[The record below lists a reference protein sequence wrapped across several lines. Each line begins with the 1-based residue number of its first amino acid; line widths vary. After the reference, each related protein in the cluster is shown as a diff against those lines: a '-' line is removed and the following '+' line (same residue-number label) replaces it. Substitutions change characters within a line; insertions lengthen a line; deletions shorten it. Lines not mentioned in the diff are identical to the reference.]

1 MSQLVY
7 RYLIVG
13 GGLAGASAIAGI
25 REEDSTG
32 TICLLSSERDLPYDR
47 PPLSKKLWTG
57 DKQVKE
63 IFLQDS
69 TYYDENNVEL
79 KLGVVAIALD
89 REHKIVIDDAGKEYH
104 YERLLLA
111 TGGTPRRLTI
121 PGHDLNDLC
130 YFRSLPDYKSIR
142 AKAIEG
148 ASAVIIGGGF
158 IGSELAA
165 ALRTNKLNV
174 TMIFPEDN
182 LCQKVIPQPLAKE
195 IQSDYVR
202 RGIVILNEDLPIAI
216 LERNGS
222 FLTHTKKGSE
232 IRSDIVI
239 AGIGIQPNMKLA
251 AAAGLEVANGI
262 SVNEYLQTTDP
273 DIYAAGDNAYFPC
286 KALEEKARFEHWD
299 NALNQGKH
307 AGRNMAG
314 AAEPYEYLSYFFSD
328 LFDFGYEA
336 VGDVSTKLK
345 TSADWQEV
353 NRKGTIYYLEEDV
366 IRGVMF
372 CNLWDKVDEARQW
385 ITNRTNIRDLSLKA
399 ANR

>member
-89 REHKIVIDDAGKEYH
+89 REHKIVIDAAGKEYH

-174 TMIFPEDN
+174 TMVFPEDN
-182 LCQKVIPQPLAKE
+182 ICQKVIPQPLAKE

-216 LERNGS
+216 LERNGR

>member
-1 MSQLVY
+1 MGQLAY
-7 RYLIVG
+7 KYLIVG

-32 TICLLSSERDLPYDR
+32 TICLLSSERDLPYNR

-57 DKQVKE
+57 DKQIEE

-69 TYYDENNVEL
+69 TYYDENQIKL

-89 REHKIVIDDAGKEYH
+89 RERRIVIDDAGKEYR

-142 AKAIEG
+142 ARAIEG
-148 ASAVIIGGGF
+148 ASALIIGGGF

-165 ALRTNKLNV
+165 ALRMNKLKV
-174 TMIFPEDN
+174 TMVFPDEN
-182 LCQKVIPQPLAKE
+182 ICQKVIPPPLAKE
-195 IQSDYVR
+195 IQNDYVR
-202 RGIVILNEDLPIAI
+202 RGITILNEDIPIAI
-216 LERNGS
+216 LKEDER
-222 FLTHTKKGSE
+222 FLTQTKKGSR

-251 AAAGLEVANGI
+251 AAAGLEAVNGI

-273 DIYAAGDNAYFPC
+273 DIFAAGDNAYFPC
-286 KALEEKARFEHWD
+286 KALGEKVRFEHWD

-307 AGRNMAG
+307 VGRNMAG
-314 AAEPYEYLSYFFSD
+314 AAEPFEYLPYFFSD

-336 VGDVSTKLK
+336 VGDVSTRLK
-345 TSADWQEV
+345 TSVDWQEI
-353 NRKGTIYYLEEDV
+353 NHKGTIYYLKEDV
-366 IRGVMF
+366 IRGVLF
-372 CNLWDKVDEARQW
+372 CNLWDKVDEARRW
-385 ITNRTNIRDLSLKA
+385 ITNRANIRDISRNATNL
-399 ANR
+399 

>member
-89 REHKIVIDDAGKEYH
+89 REHKIVIDAAGKEYH

-174 TMIFPEDN
+174 TMVFPEDN
-182 LCQKVIPQPLAKE
+182 ICQKVIPQPLAKE

-216 LERNGS
+216 LERNGR

-239 AGIGIQPNMKLA
+239 AGIGIHPNMKLA